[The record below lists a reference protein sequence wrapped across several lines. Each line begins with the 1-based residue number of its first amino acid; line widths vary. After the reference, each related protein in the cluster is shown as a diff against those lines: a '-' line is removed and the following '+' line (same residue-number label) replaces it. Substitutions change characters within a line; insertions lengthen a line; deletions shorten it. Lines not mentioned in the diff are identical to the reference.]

1 MNFERDEIETQ
12 KNGIIYMI
20 WHMIAT
26 KKIIILWH
34 QIMKSCEVMFMQNQQ
49 KKSQSGR
56 LSGNSLKKNN
66 LI

>member
-26 KKIIILWH
+26 KKDHNTLTPNNE
-34 QIMKSCEVMFMQNQQ
+34 IMWSDVYAKST
-49 KKSQSGR
+49 KKESEW
-56 LSGNSLKKNN
+56 KTKW
-66 LI
+66 